1 MMVRPNRFAWNEE
14 TAASNKFQQ
23 AADPDHNPEVHR
35 LAMAEFEA
43 LRTMLVN
50 AGIHVHEFSDSPTPA
65 TPDSIFP
72 NNWVSFH
79 GDGSV
84 AIYPMQAPNRRAE
97 VCTHWVEELED
108 ALGVK
113 WTRRLDLQ
121 SLCEQG
127 HYLEGTGSMVLDR
140 DNKVAYAA
148 LSPRTTQKG
157 LDAFAKG
164 LDYQIHSLRTSVQGA
179 PVYHTNVMMSLGR
192 SHALVCLQAM
202 SSRTEQRMLVERLEQ
217 SGRQVLE
224 IDRDQML
231 HFAGNQ
237 ITLANAAGDPQI
249 VMSEQALTSLR
260 PSQVHLLER
269 HGAILAPRLETIER
283 HGGGSARCMLAE
295 IFTPGPTE
303 AP

>member
-14 TAASNKFQQ
+14 TAVSNKFQQ
-23 AADPDHNPEVHR
+23 ATDSNHNPEVHR
-35 LAMAEFEA
+35 LAMAEFDSMRA
-43 LRTMLVN
+43 MLVK
-50 AGIHVHEFSDSPTPA
+50 AGIHVHEFNDSPTPA

-84 AIYPMQAPNRRAE
+84 AIYPMLAPNRRDE
-97 VCTHWVEELED
+97 ICTHWVDELENT
-108 ALGVK
+108 LGVK

-121 SLCEQG
+121 PLCEQG

-157 LDAFAKG
+157 LDAFARG
-164 LDYQIHSLRTSVQGA
+164 LDYQIHPLHTAVQGA
-179 PVYHTNVMMSLGR
+179 PIYHTNVMMSLGR

-202 SSRTEQRMLVERLEQ
+202 SSKKDQRTLVERLEQ

-249 VMSEQALTSLR
+249 VMSEQALRSLR
-260 PSQVHLLER
+260 PSQVRLLEG
-269 HGAILAPRLETIER
+269 HGAILAPCLETIER
-283 HGGGSARCMLAE
+283 HGGGSARCMIAE
-295 IFTPGPTE
+295 IFTPG